1 VQGTVIVVKPA
12 YGFTKPDAEIENCW
26 FHVSLFTALARIPA
40 RNSRVKYFPAIQ
52 NKTGQ
57 PIAKGI
63 RMIGSARDSGHTTS
77 PLRPVFKSS
86 ATNE

>member
-40 RNSRVKYFPAIQ
+40 RNSRVKYFPANQ

-57 PIAKGI
+57 PIAKNVQV
-63 RMIGSARDSGHTTS
+63 IGSASDSGRTAS
-77 PLRPVFKSS
+77 PLAPVPQS
-86 ATNE
+86 AASDE